1 LSKRITI
8 ASASSAEYFHFLQG
22 MVLSVRDNPQS
33 KDIDISLY
41 DLGLTDE
48 QLVWLEGYVNNI
60 VKPKWEYGLTDK
72 SGMRDPFRA
81 ILAKPLLPK
90 YFPGYDIYMHLDADA
105 WVQDWSAV
113 ETYLKSADNGAAL
126 AITPEIHRA
135 YTNNYTSS
143 NEFHDFVVELYGG
156 TWGQEY
162 VKKYSYYPILN
173 AGVLAMPKESP
184 IWGLWAENIRVS
196 LAKSHHHCIEQ
207 AALNLAVFEHPEL
220 FHFAQPDK
228 KNIQFLPATC
238 NWLCHQSLPLYDKA
252 TKRFVEPFLP
262 HQPLGVIHRS
272 SDDFKDKKEAP
283 IYTTDG
289 DSVVR
294 NLKYKEGVYDT
305 TVKSI
310 EPETLSDWQ
319 GRGGKKY

>member
-1 LSKRITI
+1 
-8 ASASSAEYFHFLQG
+8 

-48 QLVWLEGYVNNI
+48 QLAWLAGYVNNI
-60 VKPKWEYGLTDK
+60 VKPKWEYGLTEK

-113 ETYLKSADNGAAL
+113 ETYLKSAENGAAL

-184 IWGLWAENIRVS
+184 IWGMWAENIRVS
-196 LAKSHHHCIEQ
+196 LAMVLQRFRFDMVDGARVS
-207 AALNLAVFEHPEL
+207 
-220 FHFAQPDK
+220 
-228 KNIQFLPATC
+228 
-238 NWLCHQSLPLYDKA
+238 
-252 TKRFVEPFLP
+252 RFVRGIT
-262 HQPLGVIHRS
+262 LGPKHGLAMRLAAQDRAFAKPGRVRGDIH
-272 SDDFKDKKEAP
+272 EL
-283 IYTTDG
+283 
-289 DSVVR
+289 VE
-294 NLKYKEGVYDT
+294 LKA
-305 TVKSI
+305 
-310 EPETLSDWQ
+310 Q
-319 GRGGKKY
+319 